1 MLIQLPDDVVSVG
14 YKKTSPFEF
23 SQVFHSPSLDFTG
36 TEAEFL
42 KAGHAYKYVQID
54 AYTRRTIA

>member
-1 MLIQLPDDVVSVG
+1 MLIQLPNDVVSVG
-14 YKKTSPFEF
+14 YKKTGTFEF
-23 SQVFHSPSLDFTG
+23 SQVFHSPSNNFTG

-42 KAGHAYKYVQID
+42 KSGNAYKYVQID